1 MTRTRRPRKKTKIR
15 RNELIPPKKH
25 SKSKAWVT
33 NTTRKRR
40 ENALKTKPWKHATGP
55 RTAAGKA
62 VSSANALKTGYYTAA
77 NLDFR
82 RRLDRI
88 LRRCG
93 RFTRNCRAGLY
104 GPPKPVESSSMD
116 TPLWAPAPD
125 LIHNSNLEH
134 FRVRAEHAAG
144 KKLPDYAA
152 LWRWSVDAPSDFW
165 TLAWDFMNVIGD
177 RGDVVIEDRAEMFGT
192 KFFPNGKISFA
203 ENCLRRRDDGDAVVF
218 WAEDKIKRKLS
229 WKQLYDR
236 VSQLREA
243 LLKMGVTKGDR
254 VAAYIS
260 HMPEAVI
267 GMLAATSIGA
277 IWSSASPDFGV
288 QGVVDRFGQIAPK
301 VLIGMDGYYY
311 NGKVIDCLSKIREI
325 QPHLLGLEH
334 TLIIP
339 FLNADPDLSG
349 LHNARNFNTVCDSY
363 PATGMIFERF
373 DFNHPLVIMY
383 SSGTTGVPK
392 CIVHGAGGTLLT
404 HMKEHQLQCDIKRD
418 DRVFYFTTCGWM
430 MWNWQVTA
438 LASNATLLTYDGSP
452 FYPNGNILW
461 DYADAENMTLFGTA
475 AKYIDAI
482 KKANLRPKDTH
493 KLGHLRTLTS
503 TGSPL
508 VHESFDYIY
517 DAIKTNLHLSSIS
530 GGTDIVSCFV
540 IGNNLSPVWRGEIQG
555 AGLGYA
561 MDVFDDDGKPIA
573 AGAGQGEL
581 VCTKPFPSMPVQF
594 WNDPGDAKYRAAYFE
609 RFDNIWTH
617 GDWVERTKHGGW
629 IIHGRSDATLKPGGV
644 RIGTAEIY
652 RQVEQVPEV
661 LESIAIGQM
670 WEGDQRVIL
679 FVRLRD
685 GVVLDDDLQKRI
697 RDQIKKG
704 ASPRHVP
711 AKILQVKDIP
721 RTKSGKITEL
731 AVRDVVHG
739 RPIRNVEALANP
751 QALDLYKGLKELES

>member
-1 MTRTRRPRKKTKIR
+1 MT
-15 RNELIPPKKH
+15 
-25 SKSKAWVT
+25 
-33 NTTRKRR
+33 
-40 ENALKTKPWKHATGP
+40 
-55 RTAAGKA
+55 
-62 VSSANALKTGYYTAA
+62 
-77 NLDFR
+77 
-82 RRLDRI
+82 
-88 LRRCG
+88 
-93 RFTRNCRAGLY
+93 
-104 GPPKPVESSSMD
+104 
-116 TPLWAPAPD
+116 TPLWTPAPA
-125 LIHNSNLEH
+125 LIHQSNLEH
-134 FRVRAEHAAG
+134 FRIRAEHAAG
-144 KKLPDYAA
+144 QKFADYDA
-152 LWRWSVDAPSDFW
+152 LWRWSVEDTAAFW
-165 TLAWDFMNVIGD
+165 DLAWDCMGVIGD
-177 RGDVVIEDRAEMFGT
+177 KGDVVIDETAPMFGA

-203 ENCLRRRDDGDAVVF
+203 ENCLRRRDDGDAIVF

-229 WKQLYDR
+229 YKQLYDR

-243 LLKMGVTKGDR
+243 LLKLGVQKGDR
-254 VAAYIS
+254 VAGYIS

-267 GMLAATSIGA
+267 GLLAASSIGA

-311 NGKVIDCLSKIREI
+311 NGKVIDCLSKIKDI

-334 TLIIP
+334 TLIVP
-339 FLNADPDLSG
+339 YLNPNPDLSG
-349 LHNARNFNTVCDSY
+349 LRNAQNFDTVCDSY
-363 PATGMIFERF
+363 PATGMIFEKF

-392 CIVHGAGGTLLT
+392 CIVHGAGGTLIQ
-404 HMKEHQLQCDIKRD
+404 HMKEHQLQCDVKKD

-482 KKANLRPKDTH
+482 KKANLRPRDTH
-493 KLGHLRTLTS
+493 KLSHLRTLTS

-517 DAIKTNLHLSSIS
+517 DAIKPNLHLASIS

-561 MDVFDDDGKPIA
+561 MDAFDDDGKPIA
-573 AGAGQGEL
+573 PGAGQGEL
-581 VCTKPFPSMPVQF
+581 VCTKPFPSMPVNF
-594 WNDPGDAKYRAAYFE
+594 WNDEGNAKYKAAYFE
-609 RFDNIWTH
+609 RFDNIWCH
-617 GDWVERTKHGGW
+617 GDWVERTNNGGW

-670 WEGDQRVIL
+670 WDGDQRIIL
-679 FVRLRD
+679 FVRLRE
-685 GVVLDDDLQKRI
+685 GVELNDDLQKRI
-697 RDQIKKG
+697 KDQIKKG

-711 AKILQVKDIP
+711 AKILAVSDIP

-731 AVRDVVHG
+731 AVRDIVHG

-751 QALDLYKGLKELES
+751 AALDLYKNLTELQS